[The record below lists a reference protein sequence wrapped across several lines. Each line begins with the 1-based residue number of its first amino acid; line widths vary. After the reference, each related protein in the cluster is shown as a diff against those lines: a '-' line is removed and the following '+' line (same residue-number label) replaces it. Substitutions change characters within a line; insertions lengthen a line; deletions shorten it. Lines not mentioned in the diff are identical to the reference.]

1 MKKENIYLVEMVY
14 EKERKSDLLQ
24 MGVSSHEA
32 EIVRKEKRIKKATG
46 KKKQK
51 QTETDH
57 LCPHQTLNAIHG
69 FRIVFQSVS

>member
-46 KKKQK
+46 KKNKNKQK
-51 QTETDH
+51 QTTSAPTR
-57 LCPHQTLNAIHG
+57 L
-69 FRIVFQSVS
+69 